1 MSAMNLEI
9 LIGVMNKL
17 SIIKNNYGYIFQDM
31 NASWTISFFYY
42 TYSHVVSFLLCAL
55 LYFPLDHG
63 DKNNVSFYI

>member
-31 NASWTISFFYY
+31 NAS
-42 TYSHVVSFLLCAL
+42 
-55 LYFPLDHG
+55 
-63 DKNNVSFYI
+63 